1 MILFLA
7 VMVWTD
13 KFSQAQTSSCTS
25 SVHEPGVIAQTC
37 HESGYSE
44 QWFLQIAQASNPREQ
59 FINAY
64 RRYREE
70 FEIRLIE
77 LNLKDWAASELS
89 KIQEQVETARAQFQ
103 TGDYQA
109 AYLSINQAIMD
120 VDAVSLEYKSRLA
133 NFIDNANRAYQEG
146 KYLEAGQQISEGL
159 QLDPENAELVE
170 LESRIQ
176 RIDRVNQ
183 LLIEAN
189 QAKVMN
195 QESQE
200 LAILEKILLIDPQH
214 LEAKQRI
221 RERTVE
227 RLHRAYTDAIA
238 EADRALDE
246 KNIEQAKK
254 HMQAAN
260 KLKPGNQDV
269 KRMRNRIVEIETEQE
284 YLQQIS
290 LAITSIVE
298 DNWYSTVEHY
308 EQALKVKPHDEFA
321 TEGLSEAKAMIERI
335 QSLKQLLQYE
345 RRLVNERAIETAKIL
360 LSNTEPFLDQSDQLR
375 DLHDEIIAK
384 LQIYSVETEVLVT
397 SDGETNV
404 SVKGVGI
411 VGRVSSHSIRLK
423 PGDYQFE
430 GTRDGFRSVIVPV
443 SITPGGGPVQVE
455 VICRERI

>member
-59 FINAY
+59 FIDAY

-227 RLHRAYTDAIA
+227 RLHRAYTPNRQLEIGKI
-238 EADRALDE
+238 E
-246 KNIEQAKK
+246 K
-254 HMQAAN
+254 
-260 KLKPGNQDV
+260 
-269 KRMRNRIVEIETEQE
+269 
-284 YLQQIS
+284 S
-290 LAITSIVE
+290 L
-298 DNWYSTVEHY
+298 
-308 EQALKVKPHDEFA
+308 
-321 TEGLSEAKAMIERI
+321 
-335 QSLKQLLQYE
+335 
-345 RRLVNERAIETAKIL
+345 
-360 LSNTEPFLDQSDQLR
+360 
-375 DLHDEIIAK
+375 
-384 LQIYSVETEVLVT
+384 
-397 SDGETNV
+397 
-404 SVKGVGI
+404 
-411 VGRVSSHSIRLK
+411 
-423 PGDYQFE
+423 
-430 GTRDGFRSVIVPV
+430 
-443 SITPGGGPVQVE
+443 
-455 VICRERI
+455 